1 MFLWYF
7 DINQINITTLLLREN
22 QTICIEDLNVKGMM
36 KNRKLSKHIGD
47 AGWGMFFQFLRYK
60 SDWYGSNIL
69 SIGRF
74 EPSSKTCSKC
84 GYIKH
89 DLTLKDRTWTCPD
102 CGEHHDR
109 DVNAAIN
116 IRDFS
121 FVTIDNKNTGSDR
134 NTQKSKSAK
143 HGIALATS
151 AERMSAMA
159 FEAPESLAQG

>member
-1 MFLWYF
+1 VSVLASPV
-7 DINQINITTLLLREN
+7 E
-22 QTICIEDLNVKGMM
+22 QTN
-36 KNRKLSKHIGD
+36 
-47 AGWGMFFQFLRYK
+47 
-60 SDWYGSNIL
+60 YGSNIVT
-69 SIGRF
+69 IGRF
-74 EPSSKTCSKC
+74 EPSSKTCSRC

-89 DLTLKDRTWTCPD
+89 DLTLKDREWLCPV

-121 FVTIDNKNTGSDR
+121 FVNTGSDR

-143 HGIALATS
+143 YGDSLESS
-151 AERMSAMA
+151 AERMPVRT